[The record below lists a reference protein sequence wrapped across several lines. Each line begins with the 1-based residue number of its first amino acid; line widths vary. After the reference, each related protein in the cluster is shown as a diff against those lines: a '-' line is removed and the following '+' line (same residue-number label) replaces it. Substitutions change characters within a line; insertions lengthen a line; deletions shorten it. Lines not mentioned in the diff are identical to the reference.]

1 MHERTVLFMRLM
13 RLKKPLLMM
22 VLLTALLLLCGTA
35 LAESHPC
42 DQCGGPTTCV
52 GTGSWCHW
60 YCAACDYTTS
70 RNHNPNSPYSGLV
83 PDSCSGT
90 CAWCGASADH
100 SSHTFANYT
109 YNNDATCEEN
119 GTETG
124 RCTNVQ
130 CGATDTRTVKDSS
143 LGHDYREIVTPPG
156 CTTSGITEHR
166 CKRCGYSR
174 YSDLVDP
181 IGHTF
186 ENWVSNPD
194 NTHTS
199 VCSAEGCTAS
209 VTEPCSFRTTTVGG
223 TTFRY
228 CFVCNRLIRTTTG
241 TGDASASDADD
252 TADTVPASV
261 TDSDTLWSVSVSGLM
276 VLVDAAPLET
286 ELELD
291 REPLYLLIVSS
302 ANALDAPREIKLD
315 LKEFPYQVDEGDYA
329 DILPEALEARRL
341 NLFYVGADESS
352 LTTLET
358 WYATTFTLNEGILT
372 FTVDTLGVY
381 LLMPAPTT
389 AD

>member
-1 MHERTVLFMRLM
+1 MRM
-13 RLKKPLLMM
+13 STKQPLLT

-35 LAESHPC
+35 WAESHPC
-42 DQCGGPTTCV
+42 DLCGGPTTCV

-60 YCAACDYTTS
+60 YCEACDHTTS
-70 RNHNPNSPYSGLV
+70 RNHNPNSAYSGLV

-90 CAWCGASADH
+90 CAWCGASADQ

-109 YNNDATCEEN
+109 YNNDATCNEN

-130 CGATDTRTVKDSS
+130 CGATHTRTVNDSS

-156 CTTSGITEHR
+156 CTTAGITEHVCR
-166 CKRCGYSR
+166 RCGYTR

-181 IGHTF
+181 VGHTF
-186 ENWVSNPD
+186 ESWVSNPD

-199 VCSAEGCTAS
+199 ICSAEGCNAS
-209 VTEPCSFRTTTVGG
+209 VTEPCAFRTTTVGG

-228 CFVCNRLIRTTTG
+228 CFVCNRLIRTG
-241 TGDASASDADD
+241 TGDGAPSAGAEAAADA
-252 TADTVPASV
+252 VPATV
-261 TDSDTLWSVSVSGLM
+261 ADSDTLWSVSVSGLM

-286 ELELD
+286 ELDLD

-302 ANALDAPREIKLD
+302 AKALDAPREIKLD

-329 DILPEALEARRL
+329 HILPEELEARKL
-341 NLFYVGADESS
+341 NLFYVGADESA

-358 WYATTFTLNEGILT
+358 WYPTTFTMDEGILT
-372 FTVDTLGVY
+372 FQADTLGVY
-381 LLMPAPTT
+381 LLIPAPT